1 MSESRLDKTMEH
13 LRNLKL
19 GAIRRVYDEVLERTL
34 KGRKSPEE
42 FLGELLD
49 QEMAARKV
57 SALNNRIKK
66 AKLPQIK
73 DLDVFRFEESSVDES
88 VVRRLYDGDF
98 VREKKNVV
106 FMGGSGT
113 GKTHL
118 AISIGV
124 SLIRQGCK
132 VRFWNLVD
140 LVNEL
145 EREKEEHKTG
155 SVQKRMKGYSLVI
168 LDELGY
174 LPFTTQGAQLL
185 FHLMSS
191 WYENLPVI
199 ITTNLEFKEWDSIF
213 HNQKMT
219 IALLDRLTHH
229 CEIVETGMASY
240 RLKTR
245 QQESSRKGRTGGKG
259 LQNSGNVL
267 KMQ

>member
-1 MSESRLDKTMEH
+1 MSESRRDKTMEH
-13 LRNLKL
+13 LKGLKL
-19 GAIRRVYDEVLERTL
+19 GAIRRMYDEVLDRTL
-34 KGRKSPEE
+34 KSRKGPEE

-49 QEMAARKV
+49 QEVAARKV

-73 DLDVFRFEESSVDES
+73 DLDVFKFEESSVDAS
-88 VVRRLYDGDF
+88 VVKRLYDGDF
-98 VREKKNVV
+98 IREKKNVV

-124 SLIRQGCK
+124 NLIRQGHK

-145 EREKEEHKTG
+145 EKEKEEHKTG
-155 SVQKRMKGYSLVI
+155 SVQRKTKGYSLII

-174 LPFTTQGAQLL
+174 LPFTAQGAQLL

-199 ITTNLEFKEWDSIF
+199 ITTNLEFKEWDSMF

-245 QQESSRKGRTGGKG
+245 QQESTGKGKAVSKG
-259 LQNSGNVL
+259 LQAD
-267 KMQ
+267 

>member
-1 MSESRLDKTMEH
+1 MSESRRDRTMEH
-13 LRNLKL
+13 LRWLKL
-19 GAIRRVYDEVLERTL
+19 AAIRRVYDEVLDRNL
-34 KGRKSPEE
+34 KARKGPED

-49 QEMAARKV
+49 QEIAARKV
-57 SALNNRIKK
+57 SALNLRIKN
-66 AKLPQIK
+66 ARLPQIK
-73 DLDVFRFEESSVDES
+73 DLDAFKFGESSVDEG

-98 VREKKNVV
+98 LKEKKNVV

-118 AISIGV
+118 ATSIGV
-124 SLIRQGCK
+124 NLVRQGHK

-145 EREKEEHKTG
+145 EQEKESHRPG
-155 SVQKRMKGYSLVI
+155 SVRKKLKGYSLVI

-174 LPFTTQGAQLL
+174 LPFTAQGAQLL

-191 WYENLPVI
+191 WYENLSVI
-199 ITTNLEFKEWDSIF
+199 ITTNLEFKEWDSMF

-240 RLKTR
+240 RLKAR
-245 QQESSRKGRTGGKG
+245 QKEAGKERSNG
-259 LQNSGNVL
+259 KSLQAAENVL
-267 KMQ
+267 KNQ

>member
-1 MSESRLDKTMEH
+1 MQNLKA
-13 LRNLKL
+13 LKL
-19 GAIRRVYDEVLERTL
+19 GAIRRMYDEVLDRNL
-34 KGRKSPEE
+34 KGRKGPDE

-49 QEMAARKV
+49 QEVAARKV
-57 SALNNRIKK
+57 SALNNRIKN
-66 AKLPQIK
+66 AKLPQVK
-73 DLDVFRFEESSVDES
+73 DIDVFKFEESAVDES
-88 VVRRLYDGDF
+88 SVRRLYEGDF
-98 VREKKNVV
+98 IKEKKNVV

-124 SLIRQGCK
+124 NLIRQGYK

-145 EREKEEHKTG
+145 EREKEQNKTG
-155 SVQKRMKGYSLVI
+155 VLQRRMKSFSLVI

-174 LPFTTQGAQLL
+174 LPFTVEGAQLL
-185 FHLMSS
+185 FHMMSS

-199 ITTNLEFKEWDSIF
+199 ITTNLEFKEWDSMF

-229 CEIVETGMASY
+229 CEIVETGMESY
-240 RLKTR
+240 RLKNR
-245 QQESSRKGRTGGKG
+245 KQESSEKEEAADKS
-259 LQNSGNVL
+259 LQ
-267 KMQ
+267 KA

>member
-1 MSESRLDKTMEH
+1 MSESRRDRTMAH
-13 LRNLKL
+13 LKGLKL
-19 GAIRRVYDEVLERTL
+19 GAIRRMYDEVLDRNL
-34 KGRKSPEE
+34 KGRKGPEE

-49 QEMAARKV
+49 QEIAARKV
-57 SALNNRIKK
+57 SALNNRIMK
-66 AKLPQIK
+66 AKLPQVK
-73 DLDVFRFEESSVDES
+73 DLDVFKFEESTIDES
-88 VVRRLYDGDF
+88 SVRRIYDGDF
-98 VREKKNVV
+98 IKEHKNVV

-124 SLIRQGCK
+124 NLIRQGYK
-132 VRFWNLVD
+132 IRFWNLVD

-145 EREKEEHKTG
+145 EREKEQNKTG
-155 SVQKRMKGYSLVI
+155 ALQRRMKCFSLII

-174 LPFTTQGAQLL
+174 LPFTDQGAQLL

-199 ITTNLEFKEWDSIF
+199 ITTNLEFKEWDSMF

-229 CEIVETGMASY
+229 CEIIETGMESY

-245 QQESSRKGRTGGKG
+245 QQESSGKEKVVSKS
-259 LQNSGNVL
+259 LQTD
-267 KMQ
+267 

>member
-1 MSESRLDKTMEH
+1 MTESRRDKTIEH
-13 LRNLKL
+13 LKALKM
-19 GAIRRVYDEVLERTL
+19 GGMRRVYDEVLDRIL
-34 KGRKSPEE
+34 KSRKGPEE

-49 QEMAARKV
+49 QEVAARKV
-57 SALNNRIKK
+57 SALNNRIVKSR
-66 AKLPQIK
+66 LPQLK
-73 DLDVFRFEESSVDES
+73 DLDTFKFEESSVDLS
-88 VVRRLYDGDF
+88 VVKQLYDGDF

-124 SLIRQGCK
+124 SLIRQGHK

-145 EREKEEHKTG
+145 EREKQEHKPG
-155 SVQKRMKGYSLVI
+155 GVQRKLKGYSLVI

-191 WYENLPVI
+191 WYEKLSVI

-219 IALLDRLTHH
+219 GALLDRLTHH
-229 CEIVETGMASY
+229 CEIVETGLESY
-240 RLKTR
+240 RLRAR
-245 QQESSRKGRTGGKG
+245 QLESGDKRKAGRKG
-259 LQNSGNVL
+259 LQEG
-267 KMQ
+267 

>member
-1 MSESRLDKTMEH
+1 MSESRRDRTMGH
-13 LRNLKL
+13 LKGLKL
-19 GAIRRVYDEVLERTL
+19 GAIRRMYDEVLDRNL
-34 KGRKSPEE
+34 KGRKGPEE

-49 QEMAARKV
+49 QEVAARKV

-66 AKLPQIK
+66 AKLPQVK
-73 DLDVFRFEESSVDES
+73 DLDVFKFEESVIDES
-88 VVRRLYDGDF
+88 AVRRIYDGDF
-98 VREKKNVV
+98 IKEHKNVV

-124 SLIRQGCK
+124 NLIRQGYK
-132 VRFWNLVD
+132 IRFWNLVD

-145 EREKEEHKTG
+145 EREKEQNKTG
-155 SVQKRMKGYSLVI
+155 SLQRRMKCFSLII

-174 LPFTTQGAQLL
+174 LPFTDQGAQLL

-199 ITTNLEFKEWDSIF
+199 ITTNLEFKEWDSMF

-229 CEIVETGMASY
+229 CEIIETGMESY

-245 QQESSRKGRTGGKG
+245 QQESSGKEKAVSKS
-259 LQNSGNVL
+259 LQ
-267 KMQ
+267 KA

>member
-1 MSESRLDKTMEH
+1 MSESRRDKTM
-13 LRNLKL
+13 RNLKELKL
-19 GAIRRVYDEVLERTL
+19 GAIKRMYDEALERNL
-34 KGRKSPEE
+34 KGRRGPEE
-42 FLGELLD
+42 FLGDLLD

-73 DLDVFRFEESSVDES
+73 DLDVFKFEEAAVDES
-88 VVRRLYDGDF
+88 AVRRLYEGDF
-98 VREKKNVV
+98 IKEHKNVV

-113 GKTHL
+113 GKSHL

-124 SLIRQGCK
+124 NLIRQGYK

-145 EREKEEHKTG
+145 EREKEQNKTG
-155 SVQKRMKGYSLVI
+155 SLQRRMQSFSLMI

-174 LPFTTQGAQLL
+174 LPFTAPGAQLL

-191 WYENLPVI
+191 WYERLPVI
-199 ITTNLEFKEWDSIF
+199 ITTNLEFKEWDSLF
-213 HNQKMT
+213 HNPKMT

-229 CEIVETGMASY
+229 CEIVETGMESY
-240 RLKTR
+240 RLKAR
-245 QQESSRKGRTGGKG
+245 QKETTEKEKALHRP
-259 LQNSGNVL
+259 LQTN
-267 KMQ
+267 

>member
-1 MSESRLDKTMEH
+1 MSESRRDRTMAH
-13 LRNLKL
+13 LKVLKL
-19 GAIRRVYDEVLERTL
+19 GATRRMYDEVLDRNL
-34 KGRKSPEE
+34 KGRKGPEE

-49 QEMAARKV
+49 QEIAARKV
-57 SALNNRIKK
+57 SALNSRIKK
-66 AKLPQIK
+66 AKLPQVK
-73 DLDVFRFEESSVDES
+73 DLDVFKFEESAIDES
-88 VVRRLYDGDF
+88 AVRRIYDGDF
-98 VREKKNVV
+98 IKEHKNVV

-124 SLIRQGCK
+124 NLIRQGYK
-132 VRFWNLVD
+132 IRFWNLVD

-145 EREKEEHKTG
+145 EWEKEQNKTG
-155 SVQKRMKGYSLVI
+155 ALQRRMKCFSLII

-174 LPFTTQGAQLL
+174 LPFTDQGAQLL

-199 ITTNLEFKEWDSIF
+199 ITTNLEFKEWDSMF

-229 CEIVETGMASY
+229 CEIIETGMESY

-245 QQESSRKGRTGGKG
+245 QQESSGKEKVVSKS
-259 LQNSGNVL
+259 LQTD
-267 KMQ
+267 